1 MPFGRR
7 GGRGSRRWA
16 GGRHGSRWLA
26 GIRRSA
32 PDPGLPVPALLV
44 PGVRVPLGVDL
55 DSGDRVDTGNS
66 PSPGHHPSGRCGNP
80 LNSTIRAV
88 TRDAETC
95 SRCPAR
101 ASPLTRTGRGGHRAT
116 GGQRP
121 ARPHPARVPPF
132 ERSWTTV
139 PCSSIDSGWRIGDRP
154 HQGLPTAGSPGG
166 SRPGTP
172 RRGRGLRSQR
182 SAAGRRAAGSVLE
195 GPPGEP
201 LLAARLD
208 GSGSQWCRCGLT
220 ALAARP
226 GALIHC
232 TSPSSGPPRR
242 SRRPRRS
249 WHDADRDGRPPSW
262 RRASRHRS
270 ALGPSRQACRGVR
283 PVPATRSYRQRRRR
297 PAPPNPEG
305 APDGRRAVETRRH
318 RLGPRA

>member
-1 MPFGRR
+1 MLACHLSR
-7 GGRGSRRWA
+7 GA
-16 GGRHGSRWLA
+16 G
-26 GIRRSA
+26 
-32 PDPGLPVPALLV
+32 P
-44 PGVRVPLGVDL
+44 
-55 DSGDRVDTGNS
+55 
-66 PSPGHHPSGRCGNP
+66 PSPVAPST
-80 LNSTIRAV
+80 L
-88 TRDAETC
+88 
-95 SRCPAR
+95 
-101 ASPLTRTGRGGHRAT
+101 
-116 GGQRP
+116 
-121 ARPHPARVPPF
+121 
-132 ERSWTTV
+132 
-139 PCSSIDSGWRIGDRP
+139 GWRIGDRP
-154 HQGLPTAGSPGG
+154 HQGLPTEGSPGG